1 MNLRIWRKMT
11 MNDFAEFMKMMNDD
25 PDKFNEIQEKVTS
38 DKVRDVMAK
47 ADEMDKTLIA
57 ANLEIFLNKKKKS
70 EKLIKSFASMV
81 ILHKMFAPIMPE
93 DVPNPEKTLEQAKK
107 LGVAIDNVITAL
119 QTYAKEYEEFNNVTD
134 SVISKME
141 EYEQQLDDGQE

>member
-11 MNDFAEFMKMMNDD
+11 MNDFAEFMKMMKDD
-25 PDKFNEIQEKVTS
+25 PDKFNEMREKVTS

-57 ANLEIFLNKKKKS
+57 ANLNIFLKKKKS
-70 EKLIKSFASMV
+70 NENLIKSVASMV
-81 ILHKMFAPIMPE
+81 MFHKMFAHIMPE
-93 DVPNPEKTLEQAKK
+93 DAPNPEKTLEQAKK

-134 SVISKME
+134 SDISKME
-141 EYEQQLDDGQE
+141 EYKQQLDDGQE

>member
-70 EKLIKSFASMV
+70 EKLIKSFASMA

>member
-11 MNDFAEFMKMMNDD
+11 MNDFAEFMKMMKDD

-57 ANLEIFLNKKKKS
+57 ANLEIFLKKKKS
-70 EKLIKSFASMV
+70 NENLVKSLVSIVMF
-81 ILHKMFAPIMPE
+81 HKIFGRIMS
-93 DVPNPEKTLEQAKK
+93 DDSPNPEKTLEQAKR

-134 SVISKME
+134 SDISKME
-141 EYEQQLDDGQE
+141 EYKQQLDDGQE

>member
-1 MNLRIWRKMT
+1 MNLKIWRKMA
-11 MNDFAEFMKMMNDD
+11 MNDFAEFIKMMKDD
-25 PDKFNEIQEKVTS
+25 PDKFNEMREKVTS

-57 ANLEIFLNKKKKS
+57 ANLKIFLKKKKS
-70 EKLIKSFASMV
+70 NENLIKSVTRIV
-81 ILHKMFAPIMPE
+81 IFHKMFAHIMPV
-93 DVPNPEKTLEQAKK
+93 DAPNPEKTLEQAKK

-134 SVISKME
+134 SDISKME
-141 EYEQQLDDGQE
+141 EYKQQLDDGQE

>member
-1 MNLRIWRKMT
+1 
-11 MNDFAEFMKMMNDD
+11 MNDFAEFMKMINEN
-25 PDKFNEIQEKVTS
+25 PDKFNEMRERVTS

-57 ANLEIFLNKKKKS
+57 ANLKIFLNKKKS
-70 EKLIKSFASMV
+70 NENLIKSLVSMV
-81 ILHKMFAPIMPE
+81 MLHKIFGHIMPE
-93 DVPNPEKTLEQAKK
+93 DAPSPEKTLEQAKR

-134 SVISKME
+134 SDISKME
-141 EYEQQLDDGQE
+141 EYKQQLDDGQE

>member
-11 MNDFAEFMKMMNDD
+11 MNNFAEFMKMMNED
-25 PDKFNEIQEKVTS
+25 PEKFNEIQEKVTS
-38 DKVRDVMAK
+38 DKVRDVMAR

-57 ANLEIFLNKKKKS
+57 ANLEIFLNKKKS
-70 EKLIKSFASMV
+70 NENLVKSFASMV
-81 ILHKMFAPIMPE
+81 MFHKMLPHIMPE

>member
-11 MNDFAEFMKMMNDD
+11 MNDFAEFMKMMNED
-25 PDKFNEIQEKVTS
+25 PDKFNEMRERVTS

-57 ANLEIFLNKKKKS
+57 ANLKIFLNKKKS
-70 EKLIKSFASMV
+70 NENLIKSLVSIVMF
-81 ILHKMFAPIMPE
+81 HKICAHIMPE
-93 DVPNPEKTLEQAKK
+93 DSPNPEKTLEQAKK

-134 SVISKME
+134 SDISKME
-141 EYEQQLDDGQE
+141 EYKHQLDDGQE

>member
-1 MNLRIWRKMT
+1 
-11 MNDFAEFMKMMNDD
+11 MNDFVEFMKMMNKD
-25 PDKFNEIQEKVTS
+25 PEKFNEMREKETS

-57 ANLEIFLNKKKKS
+57 ANLEIFLKKKKS
-70 EKLIKSFASMV
+70 NEKLIKSVASMV
-81 ILHKMFAPIMPE
+81 MLREIFVHVMPE
-93 DVPNPEKTLEQAKK
+93 DAPNPEKTLKQAKK

-134 SVISKME
+134 SDISKME
-141 EYEQQLDDGQE
+141 QYKQQLDDGQE